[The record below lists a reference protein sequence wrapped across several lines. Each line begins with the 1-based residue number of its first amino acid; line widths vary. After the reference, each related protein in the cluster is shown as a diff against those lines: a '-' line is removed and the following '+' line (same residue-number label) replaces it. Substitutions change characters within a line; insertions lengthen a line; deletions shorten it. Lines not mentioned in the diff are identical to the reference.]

1 MPRILVVDDNADL
14 AASIVA
20 MLKVHNYSAF
30 AAVDVAKALEVLD
43 DDPSIGMVLSDVRM
57 PSVDGLDFFRVLRH
71 RFPSLPVV
79 LMTGMP
85 ISDEDVVPRGVTI
98 LEKPF
103 EFKQLLDLIHSRLGP
118 AE

>member
-1 MPRILVVDDNADL
+1 MTRILVVDDNADL
-14 AASIVA
+14 AASLVA
-20 MLKVHNYSAF
+20 MLEVHNYSAF
-30 AAVDVAKALEVLD
+30 AAVDVAKALDVLD
-43 DDPSIGMVLSDVRM
+43 AEPSISMVISDVRM

-79 LMTGMP
+79 LMTGLP

-103 EFKQLLDLIHSRLGP
+103 EFKQLLDVIQSCLGQDQ
-118 AE
+118 